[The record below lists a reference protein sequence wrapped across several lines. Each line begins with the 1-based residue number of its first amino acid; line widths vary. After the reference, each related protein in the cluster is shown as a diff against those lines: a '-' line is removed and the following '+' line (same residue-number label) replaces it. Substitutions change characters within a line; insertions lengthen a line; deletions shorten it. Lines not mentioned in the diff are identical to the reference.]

1 MAKKSDFIVFQEMS
15 ENNMD
20 IACAVDITNFQRVP
34 KKNGGTVTIGVA
46 SPHFDH
52 LINQAA
58 TGKITHHALLYI
70 VNKEQYDKIKKAPDE
85 EDEEIDP
92 IAEMKEKAEKWDAL
106 QKKMDS
112 FYEDGSG
119 ADLGAFGYL

>member
-1 MAKKSDFIVFQEMS
+1 MANRKSDFLIFQEMS

-20 IACAVDITNFQRVP
+20 IACAFDLTNFTRVP

-58 TGKITHHALLYI
+58 SGVITHHAILYI
-70 VNKEQYDKIKKAPDE
+70 VNKEQYDKIKN
-85 EDEEIDP
+85 
-92 IAEMKEKAEKWDAL
+92 
-106 QKKMDS
+106 S
-112 FYEDGSG
+112 
-119 ADLGAFGYL
+119 